1 MIKRYIAE
9 KEMLVKDFLLEKG
22 FTENISKE
30 LKNGNGQILVNDQSV
45 ENWYQIKPNDLVEI
59 VLPTSNQG
67 ENIISTKHDFEIL
80 YEDSY
85 ILIINKENN
94 LASIPTRNHY
104 ANSLSNYV
112 MSYYKRKGIRAN
124 IHCIGRLDYA
134 TSGIIMFAKN
144 PYIAD
149 VIKKQQIDKKYILE
163 VQGLIPVDKGIITNG
178 IKKDPTSIIKRI
190 VTDEFINSKTSFEV
204 LDRTNDTTLVMAT
217 LHTGKT
223 HQLRLHFANLGF
235 PIIGDELYGA
245 PTTDQILHL
254 HSAHLEFTHPVTGE
268 IVSINSRPKWEK

>member
-9 KEMLVKDFLLEKG
+9 KEMLIKDLLVEKG
-22 FTENISKE
+22 FTDSISKE
-30 LKNGNGQILVNDQSV
+30 IKNGNGQILVNDQSV
-45 ENWYQIKPNDLVEI
+45 ENWYQVKPNDLIEI

-67 ENIISTKHDFEIL
+67 DNVISTKHDFEIL

-104 ANSLSNYV
+104 SNSLSNYV
-112 MSYYKRKGIRAN
+112 MSYYKIKGIKAN

-144 PYIAD
+144 PYIVD
-149 VIKKQQIDKKYILE
+149 EIKKQKIIKEYILE
-163 VQGLIPVDKGIITNG
+163 VQGLIPVDKGIITTG
-178 IKKDPTSIIKRI
+178 IKKDPTSIIKRM

-204 LDRTNDTTLVMAT
+204 IKRTTDTTLVRAI

-235 PIIGDELYGA
+235 PIIGDELYGVSS
-245 PTTDQILHL
+245 TDQILHL
-254 HSAHLEFTHPVTGE
+254 HSTYLSFTHPVTKE
-268 IVSINSRPKWEK
+268 RISISSSAKWEK

>member
-1 MIKRYIAE
+1 MVELEGSQVADPLGNEISSVDLKSGKMIKRYIAE

-178 IKKDPTSIIKRI
+178 IKKIQQ
-190 VTDEFINSKTSFEV
+190 VLSK
-204 LDRTNDTTLVMAT
+204 
-217 LHTGKT
+217 
-223 HQLRLHFANLGF
+223 
-235 PIIGDELYGA
+235 EL
-245 PTTDQILHL
+245 
-254 HSAHLEFTHPVTGE
+254 
-268 IVSINSRPKWEK
+268 

>member
-9 KEMLVKDFLLEKG
+9 KEMPIKDFLLEKG
-22 FTENISKE
+22 FTENIAKE

-67 ENIISTKHDFEIL
+67 ENIISTKHNFEIL

-223 HQLRLHFANLGF
+223 HQLRLHFASLGF
-235 PIIGDELYGA
+235 PIIGDELYGK

>member
-134 TSGIIMFAKN
+134 TSGIIMIAKN

-163 VQGLIPVDKGIITNG
+163 VEGLISVDEGIITNG

-204 LDRTNDTTLVMAT
+204 LNRTNDTTLVMAT

-235 PIIGDELYGA
+235 PIIGDELYGT

>member
-9 KEMLVKDFLLEKG
+9 KEMPIKDFLLEKG
-22 FTENISKE
+22 FTENIAKE

-163 VQGLIPVDKGIITNG
+163 VQGLIHVDKGIITNG

-235 PIIGDELYGA
+235 PIIGDELYGT
-245 PTTDQILHL
+245 PTVDQILHL

>member
-204 LDRTNDTTLVMAT
+204 LDRTDDTTLVMAT

-235 PIIGDELYGA
+235 PIIGDELYGT